1 MKINFF
7 FERNRRVY
15 ERYPLLFQLLGW
27 GVYLTLPY
35 FVLSS
40 IPLINYREMLP
51 VFAGKL
57 MDSLIG
63 IVFFYLNYLYI
74 TPYVLKTKK
83 LYLLVL
89 ALCVAIFITLFFN
102 IVYFNTFLGDY
113 LTTLNEQF
121 PQPMRRSLGK
131 EGFLMMP
138 PPFVISSFITLF
150 LLTSI
155 SSGLA
160 VYKDRNQHKA
170 QSQQMILEKKEAELL
185 ALKLQISPHFLFN
198 TLNNMRWLARQK
210 SDLTEEAIIRLSDLM
225 RYMIYQ
231 GDKGPVPLEKE
242 IEYLE
247 NYIELQRMRL
257 APNNQVEFT
266 TSLDNSYSLIEPLL
280 FIHFI
285 ENAFKHG
292 LHNELNSEIVIQL
305 ALIQGKLT
313 FSTRNRMFKEEIKS
327 HATDSGI
334 GIQNIERR
342 LKLHYPER
350 HLLRIYHNEGF
361 FCVDLTISLSQP

>member
-1 MKINFF
+1 
-7 FERNRRVY
+7 
-15 ERYPLLFQLLGW
+15 
-27 GVYLTLPY
+27 
-35 FVLSS
+35 
-40 IPLINYREMLP
+40 MLP

-57 MDSLIG
+57 IDSLIG

-83 LYLLVL
+83 IYLLVL
-89 ALCVAIFITLFFN
+89 ALCVAIIITLFFN
-102 IVYFNTFLGDY
+102 IVYYNTFLGDY
-113 LTTLNEQF
+113 WKTLNGQF
-121 PQPMRRSLGK
+121 PQPVPGLVGK
-131 EGFLMMP
+131 EGFLMLP
-138 PPFVISSFITLF
+138 PPFFIASFIPLL

-170 QSQQMILEKKEAELL
+170 QSQQMIFEKKEAELL

-231 GDKGPVPLEKE
+231 GDKGSVPLEKE

-280 FIHFI
+280 FIHFV

-292 LHNELNSEIVIQL
+292 LHNELRSDIIIQL
-305 ALIQGKLT
+305 ILVQEKLT
-313 FSTRNRMFKEEIKS
+313 FSTRNRMFKEEIKCP
-327 HATDSGI
+327 ATDSGI

-342 LKLHYPER
+342 LKLHYPDC

-361 FCVDLTISLSQP
+361 FCVDLTISLS